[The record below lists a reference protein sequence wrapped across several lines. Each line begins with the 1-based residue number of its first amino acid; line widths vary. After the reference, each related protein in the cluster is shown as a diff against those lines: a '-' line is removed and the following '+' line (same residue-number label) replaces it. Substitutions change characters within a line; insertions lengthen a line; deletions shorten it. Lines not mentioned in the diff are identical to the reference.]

1 MDVSALHQSFRSTF
15 GLNSDFLAFV
25 LLWSWIS
32 CQAQEAQSSGIA
44 FNHLLEEFEDALG
57 LELEGSRVLSLSHHV
72 LLESLKG
79 YHKLTDETSKGVD
92 AGSKVGTVVSDIVDG
107 QGNGVLSL
115 LGRLQSLSCQHF
127 LELVQAELLF
137 EAPAALMASF
147 LRTSSLFRLA
157 PLRVLVVLSALHLSL
172 DGLLVPESVADQA
185 DLQSVLDRSIS
196 VAVFQDLQLD
206 LLV

>member
-1 MDVSALHQSFRSTF
+1 MDASALHQSFRGTF
-15 GLNSDFLAFV
+15 GLNSDLLAFV

-44 FNHLLEEFEDALG
+44 LNHLLEEFEDALG

-92 AGSKVGTVVSDIVDG
+92 AGSNVGAVVSDIVDG

-115 LGRLQSLSCQHF
+115 LGRWQSLSCQHF
-127 LELVQAELLF
+127 LELVQTELLF
-137 EAPAALMASF
+137 EAAAALMASR
-147 LRTSSLFRLA
+147 LSTSSFFRLA

-172 DGLLVPESVADQA
+172 DSLLVPKSVGDHA

-196 VAVFQDLQLD
+196 VFVFQDLQLD

>member
-1 MDVSALHQSFRSTF
+1 MDASALHQSFRGTF
-15 GLNSDFLAFV
+15 GLNSELLEFV
-25 LLWSWIS
+25 LLWSRIS
-32 CQAQEAQSSGIA
+32 CQGQEAQSSGIA
-44 FNHLLEEFEDALG
+44 FNQLLEEFEDALG

-79 YHKLTDETSKGVD
+79 YDKLTDETSKGVD
-92 AGSKVGTVVSDIVDG
+92 AGSIGTVVSDIVDG
-107 QGNGVLSL
+107 QSNGVLSL
-115 LGRLQSLSCQHF
+115 LGSWQNLRCQHF

-137 EAPAALMASF
+137 EAPAALLASR
-147 LRTSSLFRLA
+147 LSTSSFFRLA

-172 DGLLVPESVADQA
+172 DSLLVPKSVGDHA

-196 VAVFQDLQLD
+196 VFVFQDLQLD